1 MHPLQSLRSLLTLCR
16 SASLVPTWLICH
28 LLTSQVRIL
37 VDLRLPPLAYSRM
50 HHEGLI
56 ASVTKDGKD
65 SDVKLIEDLLVS
77 YIDKPS
83 CIVLLTVACE
93 SMCSHM

>member
-1 MHPLQSLRSLLTLCR
+1 M
-16 SASLVPTWLICH
+16 WLICH
-28 LLTSQVRIL
+28 LLTSQVRTL
-37 VDLRLPPLAYSRM
+37 VDLRLPPLDYSQM
-50 HHEGLI
+50 HREGLI